1 MEVKM
6 KKKLAVVTGATGML
20 ALALIRKLIS
30 EDYRVIAVSR
40 PHSKRINNIPKHEL
54 IRVVECDLSDMASL
68 PSLIGERCDIFFHFA
83 WDATYGAARN
93 NMALQTE
100 NIKATVAAAEAAR
113 ELGCSVFLGAGSQ
126 AEYGRCEEK
135 MTPDT
140 PTRPETGYG
149 IAKLC
154 AGAMSRV
161 ICESAGMKHVWC
173 RIFSTYGPYDGEQT
187 MVMSG
192 ILKML
197 AGERPK
203 YTKGEQLWD
212 YLYCDD
218 AAEAFFL
225 AATRGK
231 SGSVYCVASGTTAYL
246 KDYILAI
253 RDSIDPTL
261 EVGIGEMDYYENQVM
276 YLSGDISSLSRDTG
290 FTPKYSFEKGIKETV
305 EWVKSRSR

>member
-1 MEVKM
+1 
-6 KKKLAVVTGATGML
+6 ML
-20 ALALIRKLIS
+20 ALALIRKLVS
-30 EDYRVIAVSR
+30 EDYRVIAVARPNSR
-40 PHSKRINNIPKHEL
+40 RINNVPKSEL
-54 IRVVECDLSDMASL
+54 IKVVECDLADMATL
-68 PSLIGERCDIFFHFA
+68 PEKIGEKCDLFFHFA

-93 NMALQTE
+93 NMALQTD
-100 NIKATVAAAEAAR
+100 NIKATVEAAEAAKA
-113 ELGCSVFLGAGSQ
+113 LGCSVFLGAGSQ
-126 AEYGRCEEK
+126 AEYGRCEAR
-135 MTPDT
+135 MTPTT

-154 AGAMSRV
+154 AGSMSRV
-161 ICESAGMKHVWC
+161 ICQSAGMKHVWC

-197 AGERPK
+197 KGERPS

-225 AATRGK
+225 AATKGK
-231 SGSVYCVASGTTAYL
+231 SGSVYCVASGATAYL

-253 RDSIDPTL
+253 RDAIDPKI
-261 EVGIGEMDYYENQVM
+261 EVGIGEIDYYENQVM
-276 YLSGDISSLSRDTG
+276 YLSGDVSSLTADTG
-290 FTPKYSFEKGIKETV
+290 FTPKYTFEKGIKETV
-305 EWVKSRSR
+305 EWVRSKLTV

>member
-1 MEVKM
+1 MER
-6 KKKLAVVTGATGML
+6 KLAVVTGATGML
-20 ALALIRKLIS
+20 AIALIRRLIR
-30 EDYRVIAVSR
+30 EGCRVIAVCR
-40 PHSKRINNIPKHEL
+40 PNSKRIDNVPKHEL
-54 IRVVECDLSDMASL
+54 VSVLECDLSDITHL
-68 PSLIGERCDIFFHFA
+68 PTLIGEKCDMFFHFA

-93 NMALQTE
+93 NMALQTD
-100 NIKATVAAAEAAR
+100 NIKASVAAAEAACA
-113 ELGCSVFLGAGSQ
+113 LGCSVFLGAGSQ

-154 AGAMSRV
+154 AGRMTRI
-161 ICESAGMKHVWC
+161 ICENAGMKHVWC

-197 AGERPK
+197 GGERPK

-218 AAEAFFL
+218 AAEAFYL

-231 SGSVYCVASGTTAYL
+231 SGATYCIASGTTAYL

-253 RDSIDPTL
+253 RDAIDPTL

-276 YLSGDISSLSRDTG
+276 YLSGDISSLTEDTG
-290 FTPKYSFEKGIKETV
+290 FTPKYTFEKGIRETV
-305 EWVKSRSR
+305 EWVKSRGRS

>member
-1 MEVKM
+1 M

-20 ALALIRKLIS
+20 ALALIRKLVS
-30 EDYRVIAVSR
+30 EGCRVIAVSR
-40 PHSKRINNIPKHEL
+40 PNSKRIDNIPKDDL
-54 IRVVECDLSDMASL
+54 VKVVECDLNEISSL
-68 PSLIGERCDIFFHFA
+68 PALIGERCDMFFHFA

-93 NMALQTE
+93 NMALQTA
-100 NIKATVAAAEAAR
+100 NIKASVEAAEAAR

-126 AEYGRCEEK
+126 AEYGRHEEK
-135 MTPDT
+135 MTPET

-154 AGAMSRV
+154 AGSMTRV
-161 ICESAGMKHVWC
+161 ICETAGIKHVWC

-218 AAEAFFL
+218 AAEAFYL
-225 AATRGK
+225 AATRGV
-231 SGSVYCVASGTTAYL
+231 SGSVYCIASGTTAYL

-253 RDSIDPTL
+253 RDAIDPTL

-276 YLSGDISSLSRDTG
+276 YLSGDIESLTRDTG

-305 EWVKSRSR
+305 EWVKSRTR